1 MNAVVDPLG
10 HLSISSAPDM
20 LPEGWE
26 ERRTA
31 SGRPYYVNHCTKT
44 TQWEKPDRPASEYQP
59 PPGEDGNRQSSS
71 SSNRSGSSGN
81 RRRPHVDIPKPEGLP
96 EGYEVKT
103 TDQGQIYF
111 LHVPSGRFSLEC
123 MAWKSR

>member
-71 SSNRSGSSGN
+71 FFCQ
-81 RRRPHVDIPKPEGLP
+81 IPKTKSL
-96 EGYEVKT
+96 
-103 TDQGQIYF
+103 
-111 LHVPSGRFSLEC
+111 SSRFVNNC
-123 MAWKSR
+123 MVFSFTF